1 MKFPDE
7 MMRGGGG
14 GGGGGGETRVS
25 KSLVRLSNSR
35 PRKIL
40 Y

>member
-1 MKFPDE
+1 MADMLMKFPDE

-14 GGGGGGETRVS
+14 KRRIS
-25 KSLVRLSNSR
+25 KSLARLSNSR

>member
-1 MKFPDE
+1 MADMLMKFPDE
-7 MMRGGGG
+7 MIRGGK
-14 GGGGGGETRVS
+14 ERRIS